1 MLKAKVMLKVSTDV
15 QLVLVTLAALATVID
30 LEAAPL
36 TDETVSVRRN
46 LAFFEGVP
54 YPYPQVWRD
63 FISATATLFPP
74 TLKH

>member
-54 YPYPQVWRD
+54 YPQMWHD